1 MMLSHYDNTCLMAIF
16 HDNPGKLVPECL
28 HSGFYWS
35 KDYGGGGDSSAAA
48 IRHAKPSQ
56 IATIDKPTRSHL
68 QAG

>member
-1 MMLSHYDNTCLMAIF
+1 MTT
-16 HDNPGKLVPECL
+16 LVSWYQNVSIL
-28 HSGFYWS
+28 DFIGA
-35 KDYGGGGDSSAAA
+35 KNDYGGGGDSSAAA